1 MFAPRRHDTSDVAQA
16 QDLPETQNR
25 HDHRRCA
32 CRPEAPRVRRVGRRE
47 HRVVRDRFHRLRQGV
62 RVLHLGQ
69 GDRRA
74 QGVPL
79 SERLARNE
87 RAIFARTRPPRR
99 DTPSGR
105 VTRADI
111 TPSPARAPSPPS
123 VSNRPKPVRR
133 FRLTPSLFIPPPSTA
148 PQGSLTKI
156 EDLIK
161 AYGAP
166 VVSKVQEKY
175 PTYMTTV
182 DAKVCPLP
190 RANPALPA
198 SRARSELSPLSRYF
212 F

>member
-1 MFAPRRHDTSDVAQA
+1 MSRKRKTYPKPKTAMTTVAAPA
-16 QDLPETQNR
+16 DLK
-25 HDHRRCA
+25 
-32 CRPEAPRVRRVGRRE
+32 
-47 HRVVRDRFHRLRQGV
+47 
-62 RVLHLGQ
+62 
-69 GDRRA
+69 
-74 QGVPL
+74 
-79 SERLARNE
+79 RLAFVESAAVNTASYVTGSTAFAKACGYYTSAKETDALKVCPYPSDWHETSARFSRGLALRVAILLPDAS
-87 RAIFARTRPPRR
+87 RARGYHPFARARPPRLH
-99 DTPSGR
+99 PSQTVQKR
-105 VTRADI
+105 
-111 TPSPARAPSPPS
+111 
-123 VSNRPKPVRR
+123 VRR

-190 RANPALPA
+190 RANPAVPA

>member
-1 MFAPRRHDTSDVAQA
+1 MFAPRRRGTTDVAQA
-16 QDLPETQNR
+16 QDVPETQNR
-25 HDHRRCA
+25 HDRRRRA
-32 CRPEAPRVRRVGRRE
+32 HRPEAPRVRRVRRRE

-69 GDRRA
+69 GDQRA
-74 QGVPL
+74 QGAPL
-79 SERLARNE
+79 SDRRARNE
-87 RAIFARTRPPRR
+87 HAILARVRPSRR

-111 TPSPARAPSPPS
+111 TPPRALSPPAPPS
-123 VSNRPKPVRR
+123 VSNRPTRVRR

-148 PQGSLTKI
+148 TQGSLTKI

-182 DAKVCPLP
+182 DAKVRPPPAEP
-190 RANPALPA
+190 R
-198 SRARSELSPLSRYF
+198 RAPPRTRSEIPPAIF
-212 F
+212 FL